1 MFVLGALFPDF
12 GAAFVSE
19 RVLFA
24 YFGMPFGIADKYIR
38 TVANKQ
44 YVCSLLEE
52 KRKNYSLLTELLT
65 NYVSP
70 RTTG

>member
-1 MFVLGALFPDF
+1 MFVLVALFPDF

-24 YFGMPFGIADKYIR
+24 YLGMPFGIADKYIR

-44 YVCSLLEE
+44 YVRSLW
-52 KRKNYSLLTELLT
+52 KRTERI
-65 NYVSP
+65 VPSD
-70 RTTG
+70 